1 MENRFDH
8 YWYTDIREIVT
19 LKDMSGGSAD
29 KYAKNPAFW
38 VKNKNLSHTARFPTG
53 FFSTM

>member
-1 MENRFDH
+1 MGEHMENRFDH

-19 LKDMSGGSAD
+19 LKDMLAGSAD

-38 VKNKNLSHTARFPTG
+38 VKTK
-53 FFSTM
+53 